1 MRLAP
6 CMMTAMSLGPEFSQ
20 RPRHGLLSILC
31 ALFVALA
38 GNDEDVALGCV
49 ALAQACAQA
58 TVEATATLSVALDAA
73 DLGGGA
79 GPTPDDR
86 DAPHAGTDVL
96 QALGA
101 CMVALTD
108 VVALIAARRAPALVA
123 VLSAPRGTHTLMRFT
138 ACAVRRGA
146 TPPHALCVIRV

>member
-1 MRLAP
+1 
-6 CMMTAMSLGPEFSQ
+6 MSLVPEFSQ

-31 ALFVALA
+31 ALL
-38 GNDEDVALGCV
+38 VALGCV

-58 TVEATATLSVALDAA
+58 TVEATATLSVALDA
-73 DLGGGA
+73 

-101 CMVALTD
+101 CMVALTG

-123 VLSAPRGTHTLMRFT
+123 VLSALRGTHTLMRST
-138 ACAVRRGA
+138 ACAVPRGA

>member
-1 MRLAP
+1 M
-6 CMMTAMSLGPEFSQ
+6 
-20 RPRHGLLSILC
+20 
-31 ALFVALA
+31 
-38 GNDEDVALGCV
+38 
-49 ALAQACAQA
+49 
-58 TVEATATLSVALDAA
+58 ALDAA

-138 ACAVRRGA
+138 ACAVRRHPRLDQQHAPEHRPPNAPWADHSPSRAQRARVHHVPMPAASDTSASRLGA
-146 TPPHALCVIRV
+146 PHRTASGRGAPARTTYRKVIR

>member
-31 ALFVALA
+31 ALF
-38 GNDEDVALGCV
+38 VALGCV